1 MPPVPFVFQTM
12 TLQTRTMTS
21 IQHGESGLSVGL
33 MERTMDVPNHHVS
46 RGRGRQTEMSADLHD
61 VSVHSLACFKYTST
75 NSFKSVLLMA

>member
-21 IQHGESGLSVGL
+21 IPHGEAGLGVGL
-33 MERTMDVPNHHVS
+33 MERTMDVPNHHVP
-46 RGRGRQTEMSADLHD
+46 RGRGRQAETSAHFHG
-61 VSVHSLACFKYTST
+61 VSVHSPAYFKYTST